1 MIRGSLGI
9 NATVIP
15 RRPLRAFST
24 RPRYAPRMLDVSQG
38 IGKHAVVVGCG
49 RVGSAVA
56 LRLRDGGWD
65 VAVIDERA
73 EAFHRLG
80 DGFAGITV
88 EGHALDI
95 ATLLA
100 AVVATNGDNTNV
112 VCAQIAQKRFGVS
125 CVVVRILDPARAALY
140 AELGMRT
147 VCPTSGAI
155 DVLSE
160 TVLSHTAAI

>member
-1 MIRGSLGI
+1 
-9 NATVIP
+9 
-15 RRPLRAFST
+15 
-24 RPRYAPRMLDVSQG
+24 MLDVSQG

-56 LRLRDGGWD
+56 LRLVGGGWD

-73 EAFHRLG
+73 EAFSRLG
-80 DGFAGITV
+80 DGFQGVTI

-95 ATLLA
+95 ATLLSA
-100 AVVATNGDNTNV
+100 GIERAEAVVVATNGDNTNV

>member
-1 MIRGSLGI
+1 MIG
-9 NATVIP
+9 AFAP
-15 RRPLRAFST
+15 APALRS
-24 RPRYAPRMLDVSQG
+24 RLMLDASQG
-38 IGKHAVVVGCG
+38 SGKHAVVVGCG

-56 LRLRDGGWD
+56 LRLAAGGWD

-73 EAFHRLG
+73 ETFQRLG
-80 DGFAGITV
+80 DGFPGVTI

-95 ATLLA
+95 ATLRGRRA
-100 AVVATNGDNTNV
+100 SSAPRPMVVATNGDNTNV
-112 VCAQIAQKRFGVS
+112 VCAQIAQKRYGVG
-125 CVVVRILDPARAALY
+125 CVVVRVLDPARAELY

>member
-1 MIRGSLGI
+1 
-9 NATVIP
+9 
-15 RRPLRAFST
+15 
-24 RPRYAPRMLDVSQG
+24 MLDVSQEA
-38 IGKHAVVVGCG
+38 GKHAVVVGCG

-56 LRLRDGGWD
+56 LRLEEGGWD
-65 VAVIDERA
+65 VAVIDER
-73 EAFHRLG
+73 EETFQRLG
-80 DGFAGITV
+80 EGFKGLTV

-100 AVVATNGDNTNV
+100 AGIERAEAVVVATNGDNTNV
-112 VCAQIAQKRFGVS
+112 VCAQIAQKQYAVG
-125 CVVVRILDPARAALY
+125 CVVVRVLDPARAQLY

-160 TVLSHTAAI
+160 TVLAHTAAI

>member
-1 MIRGSLGI
+1 
-9 NATVIP
+9 
-15 RRPLRAFST
+15 
-24 RPRYAPRMLDVSQG
+24 MLDASQG
-38 IGKHAVVVGCG
+38 TGKHAVVVGCG

-56 LRLRDGGWD
+56 LRLEDGGWN

-73 EAFHRLG
+73 ETFQRLG
-80 DGFAGITV
+80 DGFTGITV

-95 ATLLA
+95 NTLVA
-100 AVVATNGDNTNV
+100 AGIERAEAVVVATNGDNTNV
-112 VCAQIAQKRFGVS
+112 VCAQIAQKRYGVS
-125 CVVVRILDPARAALY
+125 CVVVRVLDPARAQLY

-160 TVLSHTAAI
+160 TVLAHSAAI

>member
-1 MIRGSLGI
+1 
-9 NATVIP
+9 
-15 RRPLRAFST
+15 
-24 RPRYAPRMLDVSQG
+24 MLDASNG
-38 IGKHAVVVGCG
+38 NGRLAVVVGCG

-56 LRLRDGGWD
+56 VRLSAGGWD

-73 EAFHRLG
+73 ETFQRLG
-80 DGFAGITV
+80 DGFPGVTI

-95 ATLLA
+95 RTLLA
-100 AVVATNGDNTNV
+100 AGIDRAEAMVVATNGDNTNV
-112 VCAQIAQKRFGVS
+112 VCAQIAQKKYSVA
-125 CVVVRILDPARAALY
+125 CVVVRILDPARAELY

>member
-1 MIRGSLGI
+1 
-9 NATVIP
+9 
-15 RRPLRAFST
+15 
-24 RPRYAPRMLDVSQG
+24 MLDASEG
-38 IGKHAVVVGCG
+38 TGKHAVVVGCG
-49 RVGSAVA
+49 RVGSAVS
-56 LRLRDGGWD
+56 LRLAAGGWE

-73 EAFHRLG
+73 ETFQRLG
-80 DGFAGITV
+80 EGFQGITV

-100 AVVATNGDNTNV
+100 AGIERAEAMVVATNGDNTNV
-112 VCAQIAQKRFGVS
+112 VCAQIAQKRFGVP
-125 CVVVRILDPARAALY
+125 CVVVRILDPARAELY

-160 TVLSHTAAI
+160 TVLSHAATAG

>member
-1 MIRGSLGI
+1 M
-9 NATVIP
+9 
-15 RRPLRAFST
+15 
-24 RPRYAPRMLDVSQG
+24 
-38 IGKHAVVVGCG
+38 
-49 RVGSAVA
+49 
-56 LRLRDGGWD
+56 RLAASGWD

-73 EAFHRLG
+73 ETFQRLG
-80 DGFAGITV
+80 EGFQGITV

-100 AVVATNGDNTNV
+100 AGIERAEAVVVATNGDNTNV
-112 VCAQIAQKRFGVS
+112 VCAQIAQKRYGVS
-125 CVVVRILDPARAALY
+125 CVVVRVLDPARAELY

>member
-1 MIRGSLGI
+1 MIG
-9 NATVIP
+9 
-15 RRPLRAFST
+15 AFCA
-24 RPRYAPRMLDVSQG
+24 RPRYAPRMLDVAQG
-38 IGKHAVVVGCG
+38 DGKHAVVVGCG

-56 LRLRDGGWD
+56 LRLREGGWE
-65 VAVIDERA
+65 VAVIDERS
-73 EAFHRLG
+73 EAFSRLG

-95 ATLLA
+95 ATLVA
-100 AVVATNGDNTNV
+100 AGIERAEAVVVATNGDNTNV
-112 VCAQIAQKRFGVS
+112 VCAQIAQKRYGVS
-125 CVVVRILDPARAALY
+125 CVVVRVLDPARAALY

-160 TVLSHTAAI
+160 TVLSHAAAI

>member
-1 MIRGSLGI
+1 
-9 NATVIP
+9 
-15 RRPLRAFST
+15 
-24 RPRYAPRMLDVSQG
+24 MLDTSNG
-38 IGKHAVVVGCG
+38 SGKLALVVGCG

-56 LRLRDGGWD
+56 VRLAAGGWD

-73 EAFHRLG
+73 ETFQRLG
-80 DGFAGITV
+80 DDFPGITI

-95 ATLLA
+95 ATLLEA
-100 AVVATNGDNTNV
+100 GIDRAEAVVIATNGDNTNV
-112 VCAQIAQKRFGVS
+112 VCAQIAQKRYGVS
-125 CVVVRILDPARAALY
+125 CVVVRILDPARAELY
-140 AELGMRT
+140 ADLGMRT

>member
-1 MIRGSLGI
+1 MDVSATEVALTVMVMSLGGVW
-9 NATVIP
+9 AC
-15 RRPLRAFST
+15 
-24 RPRYAPRMLDVSQG
+24 G
-38 IGKHAVVVGCG
+38 AV
-49 RVGSAVA
+49 
-56 LRLRDGGWD
+56 
-65 VAVIDERA
+65 
-73 EAFHRLG
+73 
-80 DGFAGITV
+80 
-88 EGHALDI
+88 
-95 ATLLA
+95 
-100 AVVATNGDNTNV
+100 VVATNGDNTNV

>member
-1 MIRGSLGI
+1 
-9 NATVIP
+9 
-15 RRPLRAFST
+15 
-24 RPRYAPRMLDVSQG
+24 MLDVSQG
-38 IGKHAVVVGCG
+38 SGKHAVVVGCG

-56 LRLRDGGWD
+56 LRLAEAGWD

-73 EAFHRLG
+73 ETFQRLG
-80 DGFAGITV
+80 DAFPGETI

-95 ATLLA
+95 ATLVA
-100 AVVATNGDNTNV
+100 AGIERAEAMVVATNGDNTNV
-112 VCAQIAQKRFGVS
+112 VCAQIAQKRYSVG
-125 CVVVRILDPARAALY
+125 CVVVRVLDPARAELY

>member
-1 MIRGSLGI
+1 
-9 NATVIP
+9 
-15 RRPLRAFST
+15 
-24 RPRYAPRMLDVSQG
+24 MLDVEQG
-38 IGKHAVVVGCG
+38 SGKHAVVIGCG

-56 LRLRDGGWD
+56 VRLAAGGWD
-65 VAVIDERA
+65 VAVIDERS
-73 EAFHRLG
+73 ETFQRLG
-80 DGFAGITV
+80 DGFSGRTI
-88 EGHALDI
+88 EGHALDN

-100 AVVATNGDNTNV
+100 AGIDRADAVVVATNGDNTNV
-112 VCAQIAQKRFGVS
+112 VCAQIAQKRYGVS
-125 CVVVRILDPARAALY
+125 CVVVRILDPARAELY

>member
-1 MIRGSLGI
+1 
-9 NATVIP
+9 
-15 RRPLRAFST
+15 
-24 RPRYAPRMLDVSQG
+24 MLDVSG
-38 IGKHAVVVGCG
+38 GTGRHAVVVGCG

-56 LRLRDGGWD
+56 LRLAAGGWD

-73 EAFHRLG
+73 ETFQRLG
-80 DGFAGITV
+80 EGFQGVTV

-95 ATLLA
+95 GTLLA
-100 AVVATNGDNTNV
+100 AGIERAEAVVVATNGDNTNV
-112 VCAQIAQKRFGVS
+112 VCAQIAQRRFGIG

-140 AELGMRT
+140 AGLGMQT

-155 DVLSE
+155 DTLSD

>member
-1 MIRGSLGI
+1 
-9 NATVIP
+9 
-15 RRPLRAFST
+15 
-24 RPRYAPRMLDVSQG
+24 MLDASNG
-38 IGKHAVVVGCG
+38 NGRLAVVVGCG

-56 LRLRDGGWD
+56 VRLSAGGWD
-65 VAVIDERA
+65 VSVIDERA
-73 EAFHRLG
+73 ETFQRLG
-80 DGFAGITV
+80 DGFPGVTI

-100 AVVATNGDNTNV
+100 AGIERAEAVVIATNGDNTNV
-112 VCAQIAQKRFGVS
+112 VCAQIAQKRYGVS
-125 CVVVRILDPARAALY
+125 CVVVRILDPARAELY
-140 AELGMRT
+140 ADLGMRT

>member
-1 MIRGSLGI
+1 
-9 NATVIP
+9 
-15 RRPLRAFST
+15 
-24 RPRYAPRMLDVSQG
+24 MLDASEG
-38 IGKHAVVVGCG
+38 PGKHAVVVGCG

-56 LRLRDGGWD
+56 LRLADGGWD

-73 EAFHRLG
+73 ETFQRLG
-80 DGFAGITV
+80 DSFPGVTI

-95 ATLLA
+95 GTLLA
-100 AVVATNGDNTNV
+100 AGIDRAEAMVVATNGDNTNV
-112 VCAQIAQKRFGVS
+112 VCAQIAQKKYSVA
-125 CVVVRILDPARAALY
+125 CVVVRILDPARAELY

>member
-1 MIRGSLGI
+1 MIG
-9 NATVIP
+9 AF
-15 RRPLRAFST
+15 RP
-24 RPRYAPRMLDVSQG
+24 RPRYAPRSCWMHR
-38 IGKHAVVVGCG
+38 KG
-49 RVGSAVA
+49 RGSTRSSSAA
-56 LRLRDGGWD
+56 GASDRRSSMRLAAGGWD

-73 EAFHRLG
+73 ETFQRLG
-80 DGFAGITV
+80 EGFQGITV

-100 AVVATNGDNTNV
+100 AGIERAEAMVVATNGDNTNV
-112 VCAQIAQKRFGVS
+112 VCAQIAQKRYGVG
-125 CVVVRILDPARAALY
+125 CVVVRILDPARAELY